1 MTTTTLLFLFTRLN
15 LLKGELTPK
24 LPRKFLVFPREIE
37 IQNSTHDGLQRDI
50 APEFF
55 RTATLASKGFA
66 EGQRKTAA
74 AKEVTSSGISS
85 GDLYCSL

>member
-1 MTTTTLLFLFTRLN
+1 MNEHPNFQ
-15 LLKGELTPK
+15 E
-24 LPRKFLVFPREIE
+24 KFLVFPREIE

-66 EGQRKTAA
+66 EGQTKTPA
-74 AKEVTSSGISS
+74 AKEVTYRGISS